1 MERGDGRLQSLPIV
15 KQASPATAD
24 LSRETR
30 ARTRSPCTPVCDG
43 NETAGRDETVVSQS
57 QCTQNAARCLR
68 VVAEVLGL
76 PGGMTTTALVFLV
89 TFYARRENRHA
100 TQSPQTVIPACIFL
114 ASKIEERPTRISD
127 IVNVLQRVLHPL
139 VGDPGVLHRE
149 RSFLFHSAEDVRFLS
164 GRLNQGVAPFVP
176 KGIGAPPRVVTR
188 KRKQETEET
197 EEHTTDRLTEEAG
210 GTTAPTRGNTS
221 AETSVHTND
230 AGDAPE
236 NTTTEASAVPTVPTE
251 GRTKDAGDA
260 TQSGTPE
267 TAAVPTEGRTKN
279 AGDATQSGTPEAA
292 AVPTEGRTKNAGD
305 ATQSGTTQGTATG
318 DTDGEGAATQPER
331 VVAASAEP
339 PNAPAQPNPPPDP
352 IDVAKAKYAFLM
364 TETQLLKKQGFGP
377 KDARVNAAARWAK
390 SEETRVR
397 AIEAKAF
404 EEAKAKKKKAEEE
417 ETRRREEEAKALEE
431 ANKKAEAEALKK
443 KEEAEAK
450 ALEEAKK
457 KEEADVL
464 KKKEEEAEVLKKQ
477 AEAKREE
484 AAALA
489 RRVTERRTPSG
500 AAAPSTGTDTKTTL
514 AAVTAQADASEPDPN
529 AKLASPVVG
538 EAYYKTKA
546 AILETEQLLL
556 FALDSRVNVLNPH
569 RILLNLFKTLGL
581 PKHVAQIAFTGLT
594 DLLFDTHL
602 SRTKLAKRLYDG
614 VIEGACYYL

>member
-1 MERGDGRLQSLPIV
+1 MERGDGRLQSLPTV

-43 NETAGRDETVVSQS
+43 NETAGRDKTVVSQS

-197 EEHTTDRLTEEAG
+197 EGHTTERLTEEAG

-221 AETSVHTND
+221 AETSVHTKD

-236 NTTTEASAVPTVPTE
+236 NTTTEATAVPTVPTE

-267 TAAVPTEGRTKN
+267 
-279 AGDATQSGTPEAA
+279 AA
-292 AVPTEGRTKNAGD
+292 AVPTEGRTKDAGD

-318 DTDGEGAATQPER
+318 GTDGEGAATQPER
-331 VVAASAEP
+331 VVTASAEP

-352 IDVAKAKYAFLM
+352 IDVAKGKYAFLM

-377 KDARVNAAARWAK
+377 KDARVNAAAR
-390 SEETRVR
+390 
-397 AIEAKAF
+397 
-404 EEAKAKKKKAEEE
+404 
-417 ETRRREEEAKALEE
+417 
-431 ANKKAEAEALKK
+431 
-443 KEEAEAK
+443 
-450 ALEEAKK
+450 
-457 KEEADVL
+457 
-464 KKKEEEAEVLKKQ
+464 
-477 AEAKREE
+477 
-484 AAALA
+484 
-489 RRVTERRTPSG
+489 
-500 AAAPSTGTDTKTTL
+500 
-514 AAVTAQADASEPDPN
+514 
-529 AKLASPVVG
+529 
-538 EAYYKTKA
+538 
-546 AILETEQLLL
+546 
-556 FALDSRVNVLNPH
+556 
-569 RILLNLFKTLGL
+569 
-581 PKHVAQIAFTGLT
+581 
-594 DLLFDTHL
+594 
-602 SRTKLAKRLYDG
+602 
-614 VIEGACYYL
+614 

>member
-1 MERGDGRLQSLPIV
+1 MERQTWKTVESRNAAMERGDGRLQSLPTV

-43 NETAGRDETVVSQS
+43 NETAGRDKTVVSQS

-197 EEHTTDRLTEEAG
+197 EGHTTERLTEEAG

-221 AETSVHTND
+221 AETSVHTKD

-236 NTTTEASAVPTVPTE
+236 NTTTEATAVPTVPTE

-260 TQSGTPE
+260 TQSGT
-267 TAAVPTEGRTKN
+267 
-279 AGDATQSGTPEAA
+279 
-292 AVPTEGRTKNAGD
+292 
-305 ATQSGTTQGTATG
+305 TQGTATG
-318 DTDGEGAATQPER
+318 GTDGEGAATQPER
-331 VVAASAEP
+331 VVTASAEP

-352 IDVAKAKYAFLM
+352 IDVAKGKYAFLM

-377 KDARVNAAARWAK
+377 KDARVNAAAR
-390 SEETRVR
+390 
-397 AIEAKAF
+397 
-404 EEAKAKKKKAEEE
+404 
-417 ETRRREEEAKALEE
+417 
-431 ANKKAEAEALKK
+431 
-443 KEEAEAK
+443 
-450 ALEEAKK
+450 
-457 KEEADVL
+457 
-464 KKKEEEAEVLKKQ
+464 
-477 AEAKREE
+477 
-484 AAALA
+484 
-489 RRVTERRTPSG
+489 
-500 AAAPSTGTDTKTTL
+500 
-514 AAVTAQADASEPDPN
+514 
-529 AKLASPVVG
+529 
-538 EAYYKTKA
+538 
-546 AILETEQLLL
+546 
-556 FALDSRVNVLNPH
+556 
-569 RILLNLFKTLGL
+569 
-581 PKHVAQIAFTGLT
+581 
-594 DLLFDTHL
+594 
-602 SRTKLAKRLYDG
+602 
-614 VIEGACYYL
+614 

>member
-1 MERGDGRLQSLPIV
+1 
-15 KQASPATAD
+15 
-24 LSRETR
+24 
-30 ARTRSPCTPVCDG
+30 
-43 NETAGRDETVVSQS
+43 
-57 QCTQNAARCLR
+57 
-68 VVAEVLGL
+68 
-76 PGGMTTTALVFLV
+76 
-89 TFYARRENRHA
+89 
-100 TQSPQTVIPACIFL
+100 
-114 ASKIEERPTRISD
+114 
-127 IVNVLQRVLHPL
+127 
-139 VGDPGVLHRE
+139 
-149 RSFLFHSAEDVRFLS
+149 
-164 GRLNQGVAPFVP
+164 
-176 KGIGAPPRVVTR
+176 
-188 KRKQETEET
+188 
-197 EEHTTDRLTEEAG
+197 
-210 GTTAPTRGNTS
+210 
-221 AETSVHTND
+221 
-230 AGDAPE
+230 
-236 NTTTEASAVPTVPTE
+236 
-251 GRTKDAGDA
+251 
-260 TQSGTPE
+260 
-267 TAAVPTEGRTKN
+267 
-279 AGDATQSGTPEAA
+279 
-292 AVPTEGRTKNAGD
+292 
-305 ATQSGTTQGTATG
+305 
-318 DTDGEGAATQPER
+318 
-331 VVAASAEP
+331 
-339 PNAPAQPNPPPDP
+339 
-352 IDVAKAKYAFLM
+352 M

-397 AIEAKAF
+397 AVEAKAF

-450 ALEEAKK
+450 ALEEA
-457 KEEADVL
+457 

>member
-114 ASKIEERPTRISD
+114 ASKIDERPTRISD

-164 GRLNQGVAPFVP
+164 ERLNQGVPPFVP

-188 KRKQETEET
+188 KRKQKSEET
-197 EEHTTDRLTEEAG
+197 EGHTTERLTEEAG

-221 AETSVHTND
+221 AETSVHTKD

-236 NTTTEASAVPTVPTE
+236 NTTTEATAVPTVPTS
-251 GRTKDAGDA
+251 GRTKD
-260 TQSGTPE
+260 
-267 TAAVPTEGRTKN
+267 
-279 AGDATQSGTPEAA
+279 
-292 AVPTEGRTKNAGD
+292 AGD

-318 DTDGEGAATQPER
+318 DTNGEGAATQPER
-331 VVAASAEP
+331 VLAASAEP

-352 IDVAKAKYAFLM
+352 IDAAKAKYAFLM

-397 AIEAKAF
+397 AVEAKAV

-417 ETRRREEEAKALEE
+417 EMRRREEEAKALEE
-431 ANKKAEAEALKK
+431 AKKKAEAEALKK

-489 RRVTERRTPSG
+489 RRVTERRAPSG

-602 SRTKLAKRLYDG
+602 SRTKLAKRLFDG

>member
-76 PGGMTTTALVFLV
+76 PGGMITTALVFLV

-236 NTTTEASAVPTVPTE
+236 NTTTEASAVPTVPTS
-251 GRTKDAGDA
+251 GRTKD
-260 TQSGTPE
+260 
-267 TAAVPTEGRTKN
+267 
-279 AGDATQSGTPEAA
+279 
-292 AVPTEGRTKNAGD
+292 AGD

-397 AIEAKAF
+397 AVEAKAF
-404 EEAKAKKKKAEEE
+404 EEVKAKKKKAEEE

-431 ANKKAEAEALKK
+431 AKKKAEAEALKK

-489 RRVTERRTPSG
+489 RRVTERRVPSG

>member
-197 EEHTTDRLTEEAG
+197 EGHTTERLTEEAG

-221 AETSVHTND
+221 AETSVHTKD

-236 NTTTEASAVPTVPTE
+236 NTTTEATAVPTVPTE

-260 TQSGTPE
+260 TQSGT
-267 TAAVPTEGRTKN
+267 
-279 AGDATQSGTPEAA
+279 
-292 AVPTEGRTKNAGD
+292 
-305 ATQSGTTQGTATG
+305 TQGTATG
-318 DTDGEGAATQPER
+318 GTDGEGAATQPER

-352 IDVAKAKYAFLM
+352 IDVAKGKYAFLM

-397 AIEAKAF
+397 AVEAKAF

-431 ANKKAEAEALKK
+431 AKKKAEAEALKK

-489 RRVTERRTPSG
+489 RRVTERRAPSG

>member
-76 PGGMTTTALVFLV
+76 PGGMITTALVFLV

-251 GRTKDAGDA
+251 GRTKD
-260 TQSGTPE
+260 
-267 TAAVPTEGRTKN
+267 